1 MATRTRQDWKL
12 DDQGEYPRRIGWKH
26 TKSNKL
32 DQHKFRL
39 GADLKEAKRREQ
51 KLLEFWE
58 RIEATCDRPP
68 AVWTDF
74 TLGIAKQLAKGQR
87 QIGIPRKPLDSPEA
101 YARYVHRVQKH
112 YPMISF
118 VAEDEEAYVDGATT
132 NRARVHE
139 QIDGLRT
146 QIDGIETLHLRTGN
160 ISEFDLTPSDGT
172 LHEAMRAYIAWVE
185 KDYFRPELGRITAN
199 GRTKIRQVETLMTRH
214 ADVSLTRLDED
225 AVEEMFRFWRQRPLK
240 LGSDK
245 PITKKSAE
253 NYISE
258 LMRFLKWLHKSKQ
271 FDWRKPENF
280 EEIKRR
286 VDPTPHEQQKR
297 LVQVDTFSRDELILL
312 NKYATPLERVF
323 LLLGINCGF
332 GTAEVA
338 SLLIGEVILF
348 QAHEARH
355 QEILHYTT
363 TNADSFI
370 KRIRR
375 KNGVYG
381 EHILFPQT
389 VEAMQWAL
397 NRRNKQPKPIS
408 DAPLLLNE
416 KDAQPYDRP
425 TEGGNRNQGIPNRFA
440 DLIRRIKIDH
450 QDFRPLSF
458 GKLRKTA
465 GDLIRRLSDGEIFG
479 VFMCHG
485 QPVATDDLADV
496 YSNRPF
502 GKVFDAIKKVQEF
515 LQPVFEA
522 AGPSPFKPPLRA
534 YTSRK
539 TSDRMI
545 ELHDAGKSIREIA
558 DAVKKSRTTVHR
570 HLSHVL
576 ADRDGGNGSRQ
587 PASSSPPDSGGQG
600 SAGAV

>member
-1 MATRTRQDWKL
+1 MELLGWAMATRTRQDWKL

-58 RIEATCDRPP
+58 AIEATCDRPP
-68 AVWTDF
+68 AVWNDF
-74 TLGIAKQLAKGQR
+74 TLGVAKQLAKGAR

-112 YPMISF
+112 YPIISF
-118 VAEDEEAYVDGATT
+118 VAEDEEAYAAGSTV
-132 NRARVHE
+132 NRSRVQE
-139 QIDGLRT
+139 QIE
-146 QIDGIETLHLRTGN
+146 GIEALNLRTGN
-160 ISEFDLTPSDGT
+160 ISVFDLTPSDGT
-172 LHEAMRAYIAWVE
+172 LHEAMRAYITWAE
-185 KDYFRPELGRITAN
+185 KYYFRPALGRITAN

-225 AVEEMFRFWRQRPLK
+225 AIEEMYRFWRQHPLK
-240 LGSDK
+240 MGSNK

-253 NYISE
+253 NYIGE
-258 LMRFLKWLHKSKQ
+258 LKRFLKWLHKSKQ
-271 FDWRKPENF
+271 FNWRKPEDF
-280 EEIKRR
+280 EGFNTR
-286 VDPTPHEQQKR
+286 VDPDPKEHQKK
-297 LVQVDTFSRDELILL
+297 LAQVDTFLRDELVLL

-332 GTAEVA
+332 GMAEIA
-338 SLLIGEVILF
+338 SLLTGEVVLF

-363 TNADSFI
+363 TNSDSFI

-397 NRRNKQPKPIS
+397 NRRNKQPKPTS

-425 TEGGNRNQGIPNRFA
+425 TKGGNRNQGIPNRFA
-440 DLIRRIKIDH
+440 DLIRRIRIDH
-450 QDFRPLSF
+450 EQFPPLSF

-465 GDLIRRLSDGEIFG
+465 GDLIRRFSDGEIFG

-496 YSNRPF
+496 YSNRPI
-502 GKVFDAIKKVQEF
+502 GKVFGAIREVQEF
-515 LQPVFEA
+515 LQPMFNA

-539 TSDRMI
+539 TSDRMLA
-545 ELHDAGKSIREIA
+545 LHDEGKSIREIA

-587 PASSSPPDSGGQG
+587 PASPSPPEAGGQR